1 MFIKSLNLEVTFNPY
16 TRKIQ
21 KAVQNALMENV
32 EFSPGDVNPS
42 FPAKNADKSE
52 EILISMISGLSVD
65 QLDSLLD
72 EEYQEL
78 KKAINEKIVGEKKG
92 NGQVGET
99 YT

>member
-1 MFIKSLNLEVTFNPY
+1 MFLKSLDLEVVFNPY

-21 KAVQNALMENV
+21 KAVQNALMEGV
-32 EFSPGDVNPS
+32 DFSPGDTAPT

-52 EILISMISGLSVD
+52 ETLVSLISGLSVD

-78 KKAINEKIVGEKKG
+78 KKAVNEKIGGEKKG
-92 NGQVGET
+92 NGSDSVASA
-99 YT
+99 

>member
-1 MFIKSLNLEVTFNPY
+1 MFLNSLSLEVAFNPY

-21 KAVQNALMENV
+21 KAVQNALMEGV
-32 EFSPGDVNPS
+32 EFSPGDTTPT

-52 EILISMISGLSVD
+52 ETLVSLISGLSID

-78 KKAINEKIVGEKKG
+78 KKAVNERIGGEKKG
-92 NGQVGET
+92 NKADSVIDS
-99 YT
+99 